1 MSRTRQNLR
10 WKRKK
15 PTLEKPKT
23 YVGNSRFLG
32 RVWRRDRQRC
42 RSTNAA
48 LSFVQWSHY
57 HSPFPV
63 RLSTCGQIRGNGLRF
78 ARLCRPSASIRV
90 LPLQLGRFARPCARS
105 TYAYT
110 SSVRSPAQLA
120 STCFGPL
127 GCGPDSDRA
136 WHLGY
141 WEAILAPRRSLRE
154 KPSPLPASSRR
165 YAAQYFVGWIQPPRL
180 ASCSAAHTPN
190 RASAFSLRSRLVP
203 RPASRTTLVEAS
215 LSLSS
220 AAPLPQRLSAGQPM
234 VSRACQSLR
243 L

>member
-15 PTLEKPKT
+15 PTLENPKT

-57 HSPFPV
+57 HSPFPIPRSPCACQRAV
-63 RLSTCGQIRGNGLRF
+63 RMRGNGLRF

-90 LPLQLGRFARPCARS
+90 LPLQVGRFARPCARS
-105 TYAYT
+105 TYTYT
-110 SSVRSPAQLA
+110 PSGRSPAQLA

-127 GCGPDSDRA
+127 GAAPCGHFAS
-136 WHLGY
+136 LV
-141 WEAILAPRRSLRE
+141 RS
-154 KPSPLPASSRR
+154 
-165 YAAQYFVGWIQPPRL
+165 
-180 ASCSAAHTPN
+180 
-190 RASAFSLRSRLVP
+190 
-203 RPASRTTLVEAS
+203 PASRSARLPSER
-215 LSLSS
+215 LRLSS
-220 AAPLPQRLSAGQPM
+220 AH
-234 VSRACQSLR
+234 LR
-243 L
+243 PRF